1 MLNRRKATIG
11 WLAYTIGKPVVVGTI
26 KRRARRAAAK
36 DETGGSTGKTVAK
49 TAGLLAAAGAAAGA
63 VVFWRRSSNGRVR
76 KARPSPRR
84 RARTKAASRSLHA
97 GRTAAASLPRA
108 DRGARRYGRR
118 GRRPGRVRRRALPR

>member
-36 DETGGSTGKTVAK
+36 DESGGSTGKTVAK

-63 VVFWRRSSNGRVR
+63 VVFWRRSSNG
-76 KARPSPRR
+76 ARPESEALAEAKGEDESRKPEPAR
-84 RARTKAASRSLHA
+84 RANGGEPPES
-97 GRTAAASLPRA
+97 
-108 DRGARRYGRR
+108 
-118 GRRPGRVRRRALPR
+118 